1 RGGKIE
7 KNTVPFPEKR
17 VSYLGNVLNQQ
28 AAAFYHRHGVT
39 EIEPS
44 LESGPKSTMAMTGKT
59 VMISKYCILYQLGC
73 CLRDPATSK
82 TAEPLVLPAKPLI
95 LIDENN
101 WEFEIRTRCNVCE
114 MEIVLSRAGRK
125 SGKGL

>member
-39 EIEPS
+39 EIEPAP
-44 LESGPKSTMAMTGKT
+44 ESGPKSTMAMTGKT

-73 CLRDPATSK
+73 CLRDPATPKLS
-82 TAEPLVLPAKPLI
+82 EPLVLV
-95 LIDENN
+95 DENQRK
-101 WEFEIRTRCNVCE
+101 FEIRPRCDVCE
-114 MEIVLSRAGRK
+114 MEIIM
-125 SGKGL
+125 GKEQA